1 MAIRTWQSRMP
12 RGLSPEALRDFL
24 RVNWH
29 LGFTSF
35 GGPPAHFKIFRDKF
49 VRKEQWIDEQ
59 FYQEL
64 FSVAQALSGPAS
76 TKMLYCINLVHQGT
90 LIAILGFIMWSL
102 PGALAMFGLSLGVA
116 NINQSLPGIVY
127 ALLSGINA
135 AVVGVIALATV
146 ELAAKAITDELT
158 RLLVFF
164 TASAGT
170 LYNALWYFPVLMI
183 ASGLA
188 TLTYDLRWLHKPVK
202 AIVRMATF
210 WRRRDDEAR
219 PEPETGATELGE
231 AQNQRQSQNQSPNE
245 PPANTPSAGGGDDSI
260 TASPSPQATQR
271 SGSQPAL
278 LASTRDDEPRV
289 IPEPLRINVS
299 WRTGTALIAVFF
311 TVFLVVVVLRGT
323 LTAPPLLYRLF
334 ANMCLAGTI
343 IFGGGPVVIP
353 LLREYVVAEG
363 WVSQR
368 DFLVGLA
375 IIQAMPG
382 PNFNFAVFLGSLTAI
397 NAGYSSV
404 LGAFV
409 AWLGIFAP
417 GMILVH
423 GTMGVWSAIRNRRIV
438 KAILRGVNAG
448 AVGLIYTAVYRI
460 WQAGYLNQSAQQGES
475 LGDDPWWLVVA
486 ATSFVFGRWYGLS
499 PPVTILA
506 GAVMG
511 LIWYGVVS
519 R

>member
-12 RGLSPEALRDFL
+12 RGLSPEALREFL

-90 LIAILGFIMWSL
+90 PIAILGFIMWNL

-146 ELAAKAITDELT
+146 ELATKAITDELT

-202 AIVRMATF
+202 AIVHVATF
-210 WRRRDDEAR
+210 WRRRDGEAH

-231 AQNQRQSQNQSPNE
+231 AQNQSPNE
-245 PPANTPSAGGGDDSI
+245 PPANTPSAGGGDDTI
-260 TASPSPQATQR
+260 TTIPSPQATQR
-271 SGSQPAL
+271 SGSQPGL

-299 WRTGTALIAVFF
+299 WRTGAALIAAFF
-311 TVFLVVVVLRGT
+311 TMFLVVVVLRGT
-323 LTAPPLLYRLF
+323 LAAPPLLYRLF

-397 NAGYSSV
+397 NAGASSV
-404 LGAFV
+404 LGAVV

-417 GMILVH
+417 GMMLVH
-423 GTMGVWSAIRNRRIV
+423 GTMGVWSAIRSRRIV
-438 KAILRGVNAG
+438 KAMLRGVNAG

-486 ATSFVFGRWYGLS
+486 VTSFVFGRWYGLS